1 MDSGGDISAESQLRF
16 WNTDLASTE
25 WKHRKWRQNES
36 HSSGQIRKD
45 SGPLLAS
52 RLCPGICCSAAGS
65 RGEEWQGMMKDRGN
79 ANRFS
84 LLIRKNQYGRRHLSP
99 RTRLPASP
107 HFLPSPLPPSGCDAL
122 PPSRSQPRWKPA
134 CIHSILNAAAC
145 FPSSPGSR
153 FPAPAGFSF
162 HLMGGPSRCWRCLH
176 RWHLVLAGVGGG
188 GGLEKVG
195 CRRGVPPALDLKPPL
210 SGKNVSSTDKILNDN
225 SFSFCGPELLNIS
238 FLSPAPSPAILIL
251 QEGLP
256 RELPK
261 RSVPATREGPQALF
275 AGADRGRRLRQCL
288 NAALCWAAAPR
299 AAPGAGT
306 RGHRAVKWRGSPL
319 REGRWR

>member
-1 MDSGGDISAESQLRF
+1 M
-16 WNTDLASTE
+16 ASTE

-65 RGEEWQGMMKDRGN
+65 RGAEWQGMMKDRGN

-145 FPSSPGSR
+145 FSLQPR
-153 FPAPAGFSF
+153 FPVPSPCWLQLSSHGWPLPLLAMPAQMAF
-162 HLMGGPSRCWRCLH
+162 
-176 RWHLVLAGVGGG
+176 GVGGG
-188 GGLEKVG
+188 WGWGWGWVGEGGMPQ
-195 CRRGVPPALDLKPPL
+195 RR
-210 SGKNVSSTDKILNDN
+210 ST
-225 SFSFCGPELLNIS
+225 
-238 FLSPAPSPAILIL
+238 
-251 QEGLP
+251 
-256 RELPK
+256 
-261 RSVPATREGPQALF
+261 
-275 AGADRGRRLRQCL
+275 
-288 NAALCWAAAPR
+288 
-299 AAPGAGT
+299 
-306 RGHRAVKWRGSPL
+306 GS
-319 REGRWR
+319 